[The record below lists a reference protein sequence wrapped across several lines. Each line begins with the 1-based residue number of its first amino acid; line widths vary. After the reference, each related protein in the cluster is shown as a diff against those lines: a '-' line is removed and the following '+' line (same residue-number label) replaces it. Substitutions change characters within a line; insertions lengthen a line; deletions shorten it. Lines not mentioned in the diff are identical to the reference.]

1 MKKSELT
8 ERVSEKIEILT
19 KKQIE
24 TIIDMIFENMK
35 EALSR
40 GEKIEIRG
48 FGNFKVKQRQARTA
62 RNPKTS
68 EILQVPPKRA
78 ISFKMSKA
86 LKEELNKL

>member
-8 ERVSEKIEILT
+8 ERVSEKIDILT

-24 TIIDMIFENMK
+24 TIIDMIFEHMK
-35 EALSR
+35 DALTK

-48 FGNFKVKQRQARTA
+48 FGNFKVKQRQGRIA
-62 RNPKTS
+62 RNPKTA
-68 EILQVPPKRA
+68 EILKVPPKRA

-86 LKEELNKL
+86 LKDALNKL